1 VVARPSPGKF
11 HLYSEQKQNQ
21 GHTADFPFPHLFHPL
36 QIIGNQQAFPGIR
49 RSETGFEGDQF
60 PGRDRCLRGIGL
72 PDLDR
77 LDNPQSLF
85 DQEIDLAANDSF
97 LNFLANPDENL
108 LVRKFFTR
116 LTGRTLPLDRHPIE
130 KEQTEHL
137 LALLGKTGPTST
149 HILLYGD
156 PGTGKTSYAQGL
168 IRALKQT
175 GYQIVR
181 DEENKSSNR
190 RAAIVACLNLT
201 RQEPRPIII
210 VDEADNL
217 LNAEYSWFRR
227 GETQDK
233 GWLNQLLEEPGLR
246 MIWITNDIGS
256 IEDSVL
262 RRFAY
267 SLRFKPF
274 NRRQRVQLW
283 ENVLKGQKS
292 NSRLD
297 GPEVL
302 ALAKKYRVSAGGVE
316 LVVRKALEAG
326 RTEKKAFHRAVELGL
341 SAHQTLL
348 NGGIEKPNDPD
359 RIETGYCLEGL
370 NLEGDP
376 RELMTCL
383 APGDFKVVRDRF
395 AFVPGESITHQAM
408 VTALKEEAELKMVLG
423 EKKVVG
429 F

>member
-1 VVARPSPGKF
+1 M
-11 HLYSEQKQNQ
+11 
-21 GHTADFPFPHLFHPL
+21 
-36 QIIGNQQAFPGIR
+36 
-49 RSETGFEGDQF
+49 
-60 PGRDRCLRGIGL
+60 
-72 PDLDR
+72 
-77 LDNPQSLF
+77 
-85 DQEIDLAANDSF
+85 
-97 LNFLANPDENL
+97 
-108 LVRKFFTR
+108 
-116 LTGRTLPLDRHPIE
+116 
-130 KEQTEHL
+130 
-137 LALLGKTGPTST
+137 LGKTGPTST

-181 DEENKSSNR
+181 DEENKASNR

-201 RQEPRPIII
+201 QKEPRPIII

-217 LNAEYSWFRR
+217 LNTEYSWFRR

-233 GWLNQLLEEPGLR
+233 GWLNQLLEVPDLR

-283 ENVLKGQKS
+283 ENVLEGQKS
-292 NSRLD
+292 KNLLGTS
-297 GPEVL
+297 EVL
-302 ALAKKYRVSAGGVE
+302 ALAKKFRVSAGGVE

-348 NGGIEKPNDPD
+348 NGGIEKQNDPD

-370 NLEGDP
+370 NLGGNP
-376 RELMTCL
+376 RELMTRLDQFNRYLIQADRKEIRDFNLLFYGPPGTGKSEL
-383 APGDFKVVRDRF
+383 ARYIAERMDRELIVKRASDLLNAYVGATEQLIRR
-395 AFVPGESITHQAM
+395 AF
-408 VTALKEEAELKMVLG
+408 EEAEREEGVLVLDEADTFLFSRDRAVRSWEISFTNEFLTQMERYRG
-423 EKKVVG
+423 ILICTTNCMTQSHL
-429 F
+429 